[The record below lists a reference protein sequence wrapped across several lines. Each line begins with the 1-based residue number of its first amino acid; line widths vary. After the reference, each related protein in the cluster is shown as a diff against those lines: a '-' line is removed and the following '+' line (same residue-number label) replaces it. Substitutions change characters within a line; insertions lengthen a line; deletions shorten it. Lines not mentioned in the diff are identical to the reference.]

1 MMTKVNIPDD
11 KGVIYKV
18 DGEPVT
24 GTVDRDGTVVV
35 TAVPAA
41 GYQFKD
47 GVDTEWTFTPSE
59 DVDSFE

>member
-1 MMTKVNIPDD
+1 MMTKVHIPDD
-11 KGVIYKV
+11 KGVVYKV

-41 GYQFKD
+41 GYQF
-47 GVDTEWTFTPSE
+47 
-59 DVDSFE
+59 